1 MVDDTYSARA
11 ATVSGSS
18 IVEDQRVRLL
28 FCLIVAIFKAA
39 TLIYAAGGLLQDPD
53 NWWHVRVGL
62 DMLSSG
68 TFPTVDTYSYT
79 FAGSPW
85 IAKEWLGQILFALAY
100 SLNGWNGVTLLTLAM
115 ITLTVFLLAWY
126 LSASFKPTVAFGLTF
141 LLSLLIGPILTARPL
156 VFTLPIIIIWTAELF
171 RASREEQ
178 APPLWLLPLICLWA
192 NLHATFTFGFIIA
205 AFAGLDFLART
216 RLTKPGLLGKWIA
229 FGMLCPL

>member
-1 MVDDTYSARA
+1 
-11 ATVSGSS
+11 
-18 IVEDQRVRLL
+18 
-28 FCLIVAIFKAA
+28 
-39 TLIYAAGGLLQDPD
+39 
-53 NWWHVRVGL
+53 
-62 DMLSSG
+62 MLSSG

-141 LLSLLIGPILTARPL
+141 LLSLLIDPILTARPL

-171 RASREEQ
+171 RASR
-178 APPLWLLPLICLWA
+178 
-192 NLHATFTFGFIIA
+192 
-205 AFAGLDFLART
+205 R
-216 RLTKPGLLGKWIA
+216 
-229 FGMLCPL
+229 